1 MKKLISPPSLLA
13 YAAIII
19 IIIVVGF
26 AWGNTLT
33 KPADPSNTDTQVF
46 VVKPGQAAGSIGQ
59 NLYDQGLIKSPLAFK
74 YVLARHGLSKS
85 IQAGSF
91 RLSPS
96 MSAYEITQ
104 EMTHGTLDLWSTI
117 LEGWRREE
125 IAASLAS
132 DFAEQ
137 GINFDEVAFLAAT
150 EGKEGYLFP
159 DTYLFP
165 IGSSEENV
173 ASILLNTF
181 DKKVTQGLAQEISA
195 SPYTMDQ
202 IITMAS
208 LVEREARTDE
218 SRTIVAGILWKRLEN
233 DWPLQVD
240 ATLQYAKGYDTRDQT
255 WWTPP
260 TYLDKEVVSPYNT
273 YTNPGLPPG
282 PIASP
287 SLSSIQAVLNPTPTE
302 YWFYLTGLDGQMHYA
317 QTIEQHNQNIA
328 NYLR

>member
-1 MKKLISPPSLLA
+1 MA

-19 IIIVVGF
+19 IVATVAF
-26 AWGNTLT
+26 VWATSLS
-33 KPADPSNTDTQVF
+33 KPADPRNSETQVF
-46 VVKPGQAAGSIGQ
+46 VVKHGQAAGSIGQ
-59 NLYDQGLIKSPLAFK
+59 NLYDQGLIKSPAAFK

-96 MSAYEITQ
+96 MSAFEIAQ

-125 IAASLAS
+125 IAAGLAA
-132 DFAEQ
+132 DFAKK
-137 GINFDEVAFLAAT
+137 GIDFNEAAFLVAT
-150 EGKEGYLFP
+150 KGKEGYLFP

-165 IGSSEENV
+165 VGATEENV

-181 DKKVTQGLAQEISA
+181 DKKVTQGLDQDINN
-195 SPYTMDQ
+195 SPYTLNQ

-208 LVEREARTDE
+208 LVEREARNDE
-218 SRTIVAGILWKRLEN
+218 SRKIVAGILWKRMEN

-273 YTNPGLPPG
+273 YANPGLPPG

-287 SLSSIQAVLNPTPTE
+287 SLSSIQAALNPTPTQ
-302 YWFYLTGLDGQMHYA
+302 YWFYLTDLQGNMHYA
-317 QTIEQHNQNIA
+317 ETIEQHNQNIA